1 MRISRYGV
9 VALIVAAASF
19 LAVNGTGLAEPMG
32 ASDSGSAMDSN
43 KNANKNVD
51 PNSKDTIDQGSA
63 GQPSGLGEQ
72 GSGQSQTTT
81 ERSGGPQAKE
91 QEKASQSDLSE
102 GKTAKAVEE
111 MEHQKPK

>member
-1 MRISRYGV
+1 
-9 VALIVAAASF
+9 
-19 LAVNGTGLAEPMG
+19 MG
-32 ASDSGSAMDSN
+32 SD
-43 KNANKNVD
+43 KNANKPAD
-51 PNSKDTIDQGSA
+51 PNSKDTIDQGST

-81 ERSGGPQAKE
+81 ERSGGQQAKE

-111 MEHQKPK
+111 MEQHKSQ